1 MITVMFLSIIVS
13 IFIVIGQVLWKL
25 GVGDRS
31 FNLSNLFGILKSPFF
46 IIGAIIY
53 IFAAIIWLYLLSK
66 YQYHYIYPL
75 ILSLAFIFSLIASHF
90 ILHEQ
95 ISYISLLGILILC
108 IGVIVISIGYKFS

>member
-1 MITVMFLSIIVS
+1 MITAIFLSVMVS

-25 GVGDRS
+25 GIGDQT
-31 FNLSNLFGILKSPFF
+31 FNLSHLFEILKSPFF
-46 IIGAIIY
+46 IIGAVIY

-75 ILSLAFIFSLIASHF
+75 MLSLAFIFSLIASHF

-95 ISYISLLGILILC
+95 ISYISLFGILIIC
-108 IGVIVISIGYKFS
+108 IGIIIISISYKFS